1 MAVKYVVPTE
11 HEEQARVVSW
21 CDLMTDRGC
30 GDYDL
35 IYAIANGGAR
45 SKATAGKLK
54 AEGVKRGVPDLCLPV
69 RRGGYGALYI
79 EMKREKG
86 SRVSDVQSE
95 YMKRLERAGNKCV
108 VCRGADAA
116 MAAIKAYMEMEE
128 GEKSGNEHQGDAA
141 V

>member
-1 MAVKYVVPTE
+1 MAIKEIVPKE
-11 HEEQARVVSW
+11 HEEQVRVVSW
-21 CDLMTDRGC
+21 CNLMTDRGC

-54 AEGVKRGVPDLCLPV
+54 AEGVKKGVPDLCLPV
-69 RRGGYGALYI
+69 QRGDYAALYI

-86 SRVSDVQSE
+86 GRVTEEQSE

-108 VCRGADAA
+108 VCHGAEEAK
-116 MAAIKAYMEMEE
+116 AAIQAYMEM
-128 GEKSGNEHQGDAA
+128 SGQ
-141 V
+141 